1 MSRGVNLL
9 YLDSLLKKIHAGMDQ
24 SQDSTLYS
32 EEEELFTHAVS
43 DHRNAHGHV
52 YFFSQLTSII
62 IKVVHQ
68 KNIVNVYSGMA
79 SAFHKDESV

>member
-1 MSRGVNLL
+1 MGRGVNLL
-9 YLDSLLKKIHAGMDQ
+9 CLDSLLKKIHADMDQ
-24 SQDSTLYS
+24 SQDSTVYS

-43 DHRNAHGHV
+43 DHRNAHEHV

-62 IKVVHQ
+62 IEVLHQ
-68 KNIVNVYSGMA
+68 KSIVNAHSGAA